1 MEDSTVSII
10 GIMIASILMF
20 IVPLVLMADRNDD
33 IAQLT
38 VETLTAE
45 FVDNIIRLGE
55 ITSNDYENYI
65 KRLETSGNSYQ
76 IDMEVKIL
84 DENTAQ
90 RNTNGSTIGNNSYYS
105 IYTSQIEDMLQK
117 SDRQIGGN
125 NGRII
130 LKEGDIIS
138 VTTKN
143 SGKTLSQTLKSIY
156 YTVTGADIHIIAS
169 TSSGTISV
177 NGKM

>member
-10 GIMIASILMF
+10 GIVIAAILMF
-20 IVPLVLMADRNDD
+20 MVPLVLMSDRNDD
-33 IAQLT
+33 ISQLT

-45 FVDNIIRLGE
+45 FVDNIIRLGK
-55 ITSNDYENYI
+55 ITTHDYETYMN
-65 KRLETSGNSYQ
+65 RLGSSGNTYQ

-90 RNTNGSTIGNNSYYS
+90 RTTTGPTTGNNSYYS
-105 IYTSQIEDMLQK
+105 IYTSQIEAMLQE
-117 SDRQIGGN
+117 SDNQLGGK

-130 LKEGDIIS
+130 LKEGDVIS

-143 SGKTLSQTLKSIY
+143 NNKTLSQTLKGIY
-156 YTVTGADIHIIAS
+156 YSVTGADLHIIAS
-169 TSSGTISV
+169 TCSGTISV